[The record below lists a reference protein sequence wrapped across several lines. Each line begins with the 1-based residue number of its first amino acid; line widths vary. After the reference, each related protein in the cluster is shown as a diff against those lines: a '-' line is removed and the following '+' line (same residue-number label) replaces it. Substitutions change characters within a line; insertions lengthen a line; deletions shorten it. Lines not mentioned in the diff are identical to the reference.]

1 MFRIFMSAS
10 LPYLYIQANRPCIVC
25 LFDYRHMERFTL
37 LPFNFFLKV
46 SLVMAKPGVKPS
58 TSVYAFIQSVS
69 SPDAVYEQ
77 QRAYDDAYRLVVDAE
92 HIEYKQQTDSQI
104 YQNHNDS
111 EHHTR
116 RFWRHGSVIFRTS
129 HNFVFFD
136 CFYFINNW
144 RGIEFIYFF
153 ALVKL
158 TKIC

>member
-1 MFRIFMSAS
+1 
-10 LPYLYIQANRPCIVC
+10 
-25 LFDYRHMERFTL
+25 MERFTL

-129 HNFVFFD
+129 HNFVFLIVSILLTIGEGLSS
-136 CFYFINNW
+136 YT
-144 RGIEFIYFF
+144 FF

>member
-1 MFRIFMSAS
+1 
-10 LPYLYIQANRPCIVC
+10 
-25 LFDYRHMERFTL
+25 
-37 LPFNFFLKV
+37 
-46 SLVMAKPGVKPS
+46 MAKPGVKPS

-111 EHHTR
+111 EHHAC
-116 RFWRHGSVIFRTS
+116 RFRRHGSVIFRTS
-129 HNFVFFD
+129 HNFVFLIVSILLTIGEGLSS
-136 CFYFINNW
+136 YT
-144 RGIEFIYFF
+144 FF